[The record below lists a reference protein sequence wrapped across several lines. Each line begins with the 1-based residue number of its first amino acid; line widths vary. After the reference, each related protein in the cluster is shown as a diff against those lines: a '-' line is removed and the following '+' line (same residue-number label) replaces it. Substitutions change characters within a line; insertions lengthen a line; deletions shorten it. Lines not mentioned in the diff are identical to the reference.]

1 VNRTNMTDNFG
12 LVGSPSQH
20 RTTDPMINWAS
31 SPSPFG
37 CEGLLT
43 MEMGS
48 PFQLFSPITFGT
60 TELENTESASVFSPS
75 MFSPSKSE
83 FKVTSRL
90 IKKRG
95 ICSSDL
101 RPTTDAPGSD
111 VYHAPSLVFGDS
123 QQMFLGAK
131 EDNYPQLR
139 SSSSSTYGSS
149 HTAPSSS
156 FRQTADTAIAAV
168 HVGDDEIV
176 PEMTART
183 ESRQGFFSPDMSS
196 KATTLANHVSGMN
209 PLRQGFGIADV
220 RHLGKDIPKLLDKGR
235 RAETE
240 TVPPTSRK
248 LNRPETVD
256 QNIINTIRVHKKEEQ
271 PIPYGKLKKVSEK
284 PNDPL
289 SLAGAMRST
298 YASPSVTSLRDEP
311 KNGYADSVMV
321 TPSQCKCKKT
331 KCLKL

>member
-1 VNRTNMTDNFG
+1 MTDNFG
-12 LVGSPSQH
+12 LVGSPAQH
-20 RTTDPMINWAS
+20 RTTDPMTNWAS

-60 TELENTESASVFSPS
+60 TELENSESASVFSPS

-101 RPTTDAPGSD
+101 RPIIDAPGND
-111 VYHAPSLVFGDS
+111 VYRAPTLVFGDS
-123 QQMFLGAK
+123 QQMFHGIK

-139 SSSSSTYGSS
+139 SSSPSIYRSS

-156 FRQTADTAIAAV
+156 FRQSADTAIAAA

-176 PEMTART
+176 PEVTNRT
-183 ESRQGFFSPDMSS
+183 GPRQGFFSPDMSS
-196 KATTLANHVSGMN
+196 KATTTANQISEVNLS
-209 PLRQGFGIADV
+209 RQGFGIADV
-220 RHLGKDIPKLLDKGR
+220 RHLGKDIPKPLDKDR

-240 TVPPTSRK
+240 FIPPTARK
-248 LNRPETVD
+248 LNRSETVD
-256 QNIINTIRVHKKEEQ
+256 QNVLKTIQAYNNEDQ
-271 PIPYGKLKKVSEK
+271 AISYGKLKKVSEK
-284 PNDPL
+284 QNDPR
-289 SLAGAMRST
+289 SLALAMRST
-298 YASPSVTSLRDEP
+298 YASPSVSSLRDEP
-311 KNGYADSVMV
+311 QNGYADSVMV

>member
-1 VNRTNMTDNFG
+1 MTDNFG

-60 TELENTESASVFSPS
+60 TELENSESASVFSPS

-101 RPTTDAPGSD
+101 RPTIDAPGND
-111 VYHAPSLVFGDS
+111 VYRAPTLVFGDS
-123 QQMFLGAK
+123 QQMFFGAK
-131 EDNYPQLR
+131 EDNYPQVR
-139 SSSSSTYGSS
+139 SSSPSTYRSS

-156 FRQTADTAIAAV
+156 FRQTADTVIAAA

-176 PEMTART
+176 PEVTHRT
-183 ESRQGFFSPDMSS
+183 VPRQGFFSPDMSS
-196 KATTLANHVSGMN
+196 KATTSSNPISEIN

-220 RHLGKDIPKLLDKGR
+220 RHLGKDKPKPLDKGGR
-235 RAETE
+235 RAETD
-240 TVPPTSRK
+240 TIPPTARK
-248 LNRPETVD
+248 LNRSETVD
-256 QNIINTIRVHKKEEQ
+256 QHVLNTIRAYKNEEP
-271 PIPYGKLKKVSEK
+271 PISHGRLKKVSEK
-284 PNDPL
+284 PNDPM
-289 SLAGAMRST
+289 SLAGALRST
-298 YASPSVTSLRDEP
+298 YASPSVSSLRDEP
-311 KNGYADSVMV
+311 QNGYADSVMV